1 MKKIKDIELI
11 KGRKHGMVYLQ
22 DITLGD
28 IRAIFFPMDTHEKY
42 KYLGISYNIFRVN
55 SKNAQLLNDFYEFV
69 DSKIK
74 PWWCPRWFLRFLHLF
89 GNDNSVVRVRSQR
102 LHKLLRWLT
111 DGVTIQQVK
120 TKFGT
125 LRIYGYFTEEIQNRI
140 TELEKEINPTLT
152 PY

>member
-1 MKKIKDIELI
+1 MKLSDIVIK
-11 KGRKHGMVYLQ
+11 KGYKTGMVYLQ

-28 IRAIFFPMDTHEKY
+28 IRSVFFPLDTHEKY
-42 KYLGISYNIFRVN
+42 RYLGITYNIFRVN
-55 SKNAQLLNDFYEFV
+55 TRNAELLDDFYKFV
-69 DSKIK
+69 DSKVK
-74 PWWCPRWFLRFLHLF
+74 PWYVPRWFLRLLHLF
-89 GNDNSVVRVRSQR
+89 GNDNSIVRVRSQWI
-102 LHKLLRWLT
+102 HKLHRKLT
-111 DGVTIQQVK
+111 GGVIIQQVK